1 MLMVSAA
8 VILSLTISP
17 SVRGAGSAPVVVTN
31 PVSQPVPGVG
41 NLTGSI
47 SGNVNAA
54 QSGQWDVSLTSG
66 ASVAVNNTA
75 TNPVPVT
82 LAGAAEQTVRFKGH
96 IVGGGGFGQFDPPV
110 GPIPAGV
117 RIVIKFMQFTV
128 STDKTFNNQ
137 FVRLTV
143 NGAEAHNYFT
153 PMFRQGDADFIVGSA
168 QVFIP
173 LEEGDRATFF
183 CFGDI
188 TGGCNVELV
197 GTMIAL

>member
-1 MLMVSAA
+1 MLIVGAA
-8 VILSLTISP
+8 VMLSLTIP
-17 SVRGAGSAPVVVTN
+17 PPVRGAGSAPVTVMN
-31 PVSQPVPGVG
+31 AASQPVPVVG
-41 NLTGSI
+41 TLTGSL

-54 QSGQWDVSLTSG
+54 QSGPWDVNLTSG
-66 ASVAVNNTA
+66 ASVVVNNSV

-82 LAGAAEQTVRFKGH
+82 LTGAAEQTVRFKGH

-117 RIVIKFMQFTV
+117 RIIIKFMQFTV

-143 NGAEAHNYFT
+143 NGAETHNYFT
-153 PMFRQGDADFIVGSA
+153 PMFRQGDSDFIIGSA
-168 QVFIP
+168 EVFIP
-173 LEEGDRATFF
+173 LEEGDSATFN

-188 TGGCNVELV
+188 TGGCNLELV
-197 GTMIAL
+197 GTLITL